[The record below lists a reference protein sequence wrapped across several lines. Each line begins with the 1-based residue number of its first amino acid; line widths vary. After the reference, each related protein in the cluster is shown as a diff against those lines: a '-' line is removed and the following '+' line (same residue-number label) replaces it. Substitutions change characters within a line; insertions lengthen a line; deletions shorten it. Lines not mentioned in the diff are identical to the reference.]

1 MFLDAGF
8 DPNKLH
14 DEDSNLPNLTTM
26 AFAQGNYEAVDYL
39 ESIGYYLQEEVMVSM
54 KNASGENERKLLPL
68 EEAIEMSQRMPE
80 ELKAKQLEYLRN
92 K

>member
-1 MFLDAGF
+1 
-8 DPNKLH
+8 
-14 DEDSNLPNLTTM
+14 
-26 AFAQGNYEAVDYL
+26 
-39 ESIGYYLQEEVMVSM
+39 MVSM

-68 EEAIEMSQRMPE
+68 KEAIEMSQRMPE